1 MLRPL
6 HSEFPL
12 LWVIFFP
19 PWAAFFSPERSF
31 SQTISAESIQDITGT
46 DAVLLGHLFHTGLGE
61 ENSTKKRLPS
71 EDNVRSIN

>member
-46 DAVLLGHLFHTGLGE
+46 DAVLLGPPVSYRPRRRKFHQKE
-61 ENSTKKRLPS
+61 AAK
-71 EDNVRSIN
+71 

>member
-1 MLRPL
+1 MLHPL

-19 PWAAFFSPERSF
+19 LGQLFFSSPERSF

-46 DAVLLGHLFHTGLGE
+46 DAALLGPPVSYRPQRRKFHQKE
-61 ENSTKKRLPS
+61 AAK
-71 EDNVRSIN
+71 

>member
-19 PWAAFFSPERSF
+19 PFGQLFFPPERSF

-46 DAVLLGHLFHTGLGE
+46 DAALLGPPVSYRPRRRKFHQKE
-61 ENSTKKRLPS
+61 AAK
-71 EDNVRSIN
+71 